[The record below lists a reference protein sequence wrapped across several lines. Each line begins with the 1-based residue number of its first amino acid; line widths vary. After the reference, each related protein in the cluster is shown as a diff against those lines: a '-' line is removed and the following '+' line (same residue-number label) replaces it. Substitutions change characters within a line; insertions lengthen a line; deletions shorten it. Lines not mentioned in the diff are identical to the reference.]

1 MSKGGGEVK
10 ETAQQR
16 AMTEFAVN
24 RLQDYQKRWLPLQ
37 RRLAAQVSKSGASD
51 SAQRKETTGRA
62 NVDSQ
67 IAFSEAQGALEKKLA
82 GAGVGL
88 GSGRQVGAESSLSDD
103 KAVSRGMG
111 QVTADQ
117 SVDDAYTQA
126 LASLAAT
133 GRGEAAAVG
142 SALTQQ
148 AAMSATQAQADAQAA
163 LEKQGAVGQAI
174 GNVAGYGLQAAM
186 RPTPKKSPLPTGTTP
201 TVLGAQ
207 ADDFYTNPQAGK

>member
-37 RRLAAQVSKSGASD
+37 RRLAAQVSASGGAN

-67 IAFSEAQGALEKKLA
+67 IAFSEAQGALEKNLA
-82 GAGVGL
+82 GSGVGL
-88 GSGRQVGAESSLSDD
+88 GSGRQVGAESKLADD

-111 QVTADQ
+111 QVSADQ

-133 GRGEAAAVG
+133 GRGEASAVG

-148 AAMSATQAQADAQAA
+148 AANSATQAQADAQAA
-163 LEKQGAVGQAI
+163 LEKQGAVGQAVGSI
-174 GNVAGYGLQAAM
+174 AGYGLQAAM
-186 RPTPKKSPLPTGTTP
+186 RAPAKPSPLPTGTTP

-207 ADDFYTNPQAGK
+207 ADGFATNPQYGP